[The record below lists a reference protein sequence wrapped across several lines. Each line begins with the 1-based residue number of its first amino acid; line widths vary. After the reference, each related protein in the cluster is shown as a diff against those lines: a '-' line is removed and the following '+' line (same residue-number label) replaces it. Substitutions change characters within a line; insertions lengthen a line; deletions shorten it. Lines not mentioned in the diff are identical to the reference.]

1 MIRVVLKHL
10 NHSHP
15 ALRFVVDLRLAAKGK
30 DAIVLVH
37 AEGHV
42 REGLAID
49 ASIGVNCHEE
59 TDLVKGKLQVIKGV
73 LDRLIKVVQFP
84 SVVESIQ
91 QPREKKLGITLA
103 TIACAGTT
111 VLTWQAS
118 FYYDHILQLLSS
130 VLVNACNMETVTLD
144 EQRLHNIDI
153 VRREHGHTYRIVAL
167 LGSQ

>member
-1 MIRVVLKHL
+1 MIRVVLEHL

-59 TDLVKGKLQVIKGV
+59 TDLVKGEL
-73 LDRLIKVVQFP
+73 
-84 SVVESIQ
+84 
-91 QPREKKLGITLA
+91 
-103 TIACAGTT
+103 
-111 VLTWQAS
+111 
-118 FYYDHILQLLSS
+118 
-130 VLVNACNMETVTLD
+130 
-144 EQRLHNIDI
+144 
-153 VRREHGHTYRIVAL
+153 
-167 LGSQ
+167 